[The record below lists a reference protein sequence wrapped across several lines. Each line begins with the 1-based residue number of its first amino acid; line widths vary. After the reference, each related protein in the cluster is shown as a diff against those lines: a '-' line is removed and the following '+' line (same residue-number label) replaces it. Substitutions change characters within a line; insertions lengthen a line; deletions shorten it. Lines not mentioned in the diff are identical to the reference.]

1 MDNRISGTTSPERF
15 APHLS
20 EFYSIVNNTRT
31 PSMDALSSVDGP
43 EVVVG
48 GTGYK
53 RRMTP
58 ASVRSGMS
66 SISDLRTLVTRRDM
80 KDTVDAMSE
89 LRSSS
94 QGYAR
99 SLREVSTHA
108 GSMAQSLEKLARL
121 KGCSDGTA
129 EKFLSAS
136 GLFYLLANHENI
148 MAQCLRSALD
158 EELLDQIDEFQVR
171 FKTMENEFKK
181 QCKEQSM
188 KLKLQEKHNTKLSK
202 RKVRNLVL
210 YKESLLNLQLQLD
223 HLETLRHDFYQDS
236 YNLVESTCDK
246 VLDNMAT
253 VSRARVEISE
263 SIARKGWSG
272 GGLDDL
278 LIDAEDPFGKDEETI
293 CSDEELQPE
302 VVSNGAAGGVEDDQD
317 SKGNLQQEPR
327 TPNKAGHPS
336 KTAKS
341 PLMGSLRTHASS
353 LDEQQEGLNR
363 ENEEATFDNSFSL
376 PLAGSGRS
384 RNELSPEKQERSIL
398 AGLTTL
404 NLEPTESSSPPANGD
419 GQDPVEDQEPE

>member
-20 EFYSIVNNTRT
+20 EFYPIVNNART
-31 PSMDALSSVDGP
+31 PSVDAMPKTDSAELGAGSG
-43 EVVVG
+43 
-48 GTGYK
+48 GYK

-66 SISDLRTLVTRRDM
+66 SISDLRTLVTKRDM
-80 KDTVDAMSE
+80 KDTVEAMSE

-94 QGYAR
+94 RGYAG
-99 SLREVSTHA
+99 SLREVSNHA
-108 GSMAQSLEKLARL
+108 GSMAQALERLARL

-148 MAQCLRSALD
+148 MARCLDTALD
-158 EELLDQIDEFQVR
+158 EELLDEIDEFQVR

-181 QCKEQSM
+181 ECKEQSM
-188 KLKLQEKHNTKLSK
+188 KLKLQEKHNTNLAK
-202 RKVRNLVL
+202 RKVRNLVQ

-223 HLETLRHDFYQDS
+223 HLETLRHDFYQNS

-246 VLDNMAT
+246 VLDKMAT

-263 SIARKGWSG
+263 GIARKGWSG
-272 GGLDDL
+272 GGLDEL

-293 CSDEELQPE
+293 CSDEEAPNMGMSSDERDL
-302 VVSNGAAGGVEDDQD
+302 
-317 SKGNLQQEPR
+317 EPS
-327 TPNKAGHPS
+327 TPRKAGS
-336 KTAKS
+336 ASRTLRS
-341 PLMGSLRTHASS
+341 PHMSSLRTHASS
-353 LDEQQEGLNR
+353 LDEQEDRDR
-363 ENEEATFDNSFSL
+363 EDEAAFDNSFSL

-384 RNELSPEKQERSIL
+384 GNEGSEDNERTIL

-404 NLEPTESSSPPANGD
+404 ALEPAEKSDPDRENGHD
-419 GQDPVEDQEPE
+419 HDVHSIS

>member
-20 EFYSIVNNTRT
+20 EFYPIVNNTRT
-31 PSMDALSSVDGP
+31 ASIGGLPKMDSGELGSGSS
-43 EVVVG
+43 
-48 GTGYK
+48 GYK

-66 SISDLRTLVTRRDM
+66 SISDLRTLVTKRDM

-94 QGYAR
+94 RGYAC
-99 SLREVSTHA
+99 SLREVSNHA
-108 GSMAQSLEKLARL
+108 GCMAQALEKLARL

-136 GLFYLLANHENI
+136 GLFYLVANHENI
-148 MAQCLRSALD
+148 MARCLDSALD
-158 EELLDQIDEFQVR
+158 EELLEEIDEFQVGFR
-171 FKTMENEFKK
+171 TMENEFKK
-181 QCKEQSM
+181 ECKEQSM
-188 KLKLQEKHNTKLSK
+188 KLKLQEKHNTKLAK
-202 RKVRNLVL
+202 RKVRNLVQ

-223 HLETLRHDFYQDS
+223 HLETLRHDFYQNS

-246 VLDNMAT
+246 VLDKMAT

-263 SIARKGWSG
+263 SVARKGWSG
-272 GGLDDL
+272 GGLDEL

-293 CSDEELQPE
+293 CSDEDMSPE
-302 VVSNGAAGGVEDDQD
+302 APNRALSSDDRD
-317 SKGNLQQEPR
+317 SKGNTVQEPS
-327 TPNKAGHPS
+327 TPKKAGSTS
-336 KTAKS
+336 KTLKS
-341 PLMGSLRTHASS
+341 PLLSSLRTHASS
-353 LDEQQEGLNR
+353 L
-363 ENEEATFDNSFSL
+363 NEEQEDRDREDDEAAFDNSFSL

-384 RNELSPEKQERSIL
+384 RNEASEDNERTIL

-404 NLEPTESSSPPANGD
+404 ALEPTETRSDPDREN
-419 GQDPVEDQEPE
+419 GQDHPDLSP